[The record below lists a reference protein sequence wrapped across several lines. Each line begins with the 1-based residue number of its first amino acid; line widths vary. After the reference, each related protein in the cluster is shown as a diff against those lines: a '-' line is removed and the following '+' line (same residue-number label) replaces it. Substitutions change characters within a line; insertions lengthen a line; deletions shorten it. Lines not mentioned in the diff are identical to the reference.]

1 MNIERFEIPGLAQ
14 YSYIISSQGMA
25 AVVDPIRDVDR
36 YVDYALRHDLRI
48 THILET
54 HIHADFA
61 SGATALAALTGA
73 QLYLSAHDANEDYE
87 YAFPHHPFSDGESF
101 LLGAACIQAVHTPGH
116 TPEHLSFLLF
126 DTARST
132 TQPTAL
138 LSGDFL
144 FVGSLGRPD
153 LLGEAAKQHLAEEL
167 YVSVQSRILTLPD
180 AIEVFPG
187 HGAGSLCGSGMSES
201 QQSTLGF
208 ERTTNPFFQL
218 TEEDFTRQ
226 ILATVPPFP
235 TYYPRM
241 KSLNAAGAPILT
253 TLPGAASISS
263 AELQRLITAAPVTL
277 IDLRRPES
285 FGGAH
290 IPNSINIGSGQNL
303 SLWAGWLLD
312 SALPIVLI
320 DESASDPSVLEEARR
335 SLIRVGLDN
344 IGGTL
349 AGGIAAW
356 IDAGLP
362 IAQVPQV
369 SPRDLHALVPEGI
382 VLDVRSNAEWS
393 GGHIANALHISLG
406 DLKQHLAELD
416 PTQTYYT
423 VCGSGYRSSIAASTL
438 AANGF
443 TDIVNMAGGMSAWNS
458 QKLPLEKFDEG
469 Q

>member
-14 YSYIISSQGMA
+14 YSYIVSSQGLA
-25 AVVDPIRDVDR
+25 AVVDPIRDIDR
-36 YVDYALRHDLRI
+36 YLDYALRHDLHI

-61 SGATALAALTGA
+61 SGATALAAATGA

-87 YAFPHHPFSDGESF
+87 YAFPHHPFADGESF

-116 TPEHLSFLLF
+116 TPEQLSFLLF

-132 TQPTAL
+132 AQPTAL

-167 YVSVQSRILTLPD
+167 YTSVQSRILTLPD
-180 AIEVFPG
+180 AVEVLPG

-218 TEEDFTRQ
+218 TEADFTQQ

-241 KSLNAAGAPILT
+241 KSLNAAGAPILA

-263 AELQRLITAAPVTL
+263 ADLQKIIAAGPVTL
-277 IDLRRPES
+277 LDLRRPES

-303 SLWAGWLLD
+303 SLWSGWLLD
-312 SALPIVLI
+312 PTIPIVLI
-320 DESASDPSVLEEARR
+320 DESASDPNILEEARR

-344 IGGTL
+344 ILGAL

-362 IAQVPQV
+362 IAQIPQI
-369 SPRDLHALVPEGI
+369 SAHALQALATKDLI
-382 VLDVRSNAEWS
+382 LDVRSNAEWNA
-393 GGHIANALHISLG
+393 GHIANAQHIPLG
-406 DLKQHLAELD
+406 DLAHRLAELD
-416 PTQTYYT
+416 PKQTLYT
-423 VCGSGYRSSIAASTL
+423 VCGSGYRSSIAASILT
-438 AANGF
+438 AHGF
-443 TDIVNMAGGMSAWNS
+443 PHIINMAGGMSAWNT
-458 QKLPLEKFDEG
+458 QHLPLI
-469 Q
+469 